1 MNQAKIVLV
10 LLRGS
15 DALKLSHFA
24 TDAANV
30 VSFNGHATVLVR
42 PPTAPISCALQLRP
56 SVELGPIHVF
66 RSRGYFGRN
75 CDFP

>member
-10 LLRGS
+10 LHRGS
-15 DALKLSHFA
+15 DALKLSHIA
-24 TDAANV
+24 TDAENV
-30 VSFNGHATVLVR
+30 LTFNGHATVLVR
-42 PPTAPISCALQLRP
+42 PLAAPISCALQLRR

-75 CDFP
+75 CDLP